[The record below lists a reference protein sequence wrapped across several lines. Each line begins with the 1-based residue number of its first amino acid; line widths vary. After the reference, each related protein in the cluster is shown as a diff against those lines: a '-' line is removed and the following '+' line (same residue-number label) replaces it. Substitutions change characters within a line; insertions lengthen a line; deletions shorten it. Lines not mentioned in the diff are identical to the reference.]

1 MERYIKYKRFVYNV
15 NGDEEI
21 QKSLDEISAG
31 GWDIVSYNEKIKDMT
46 TMTLTI
52 VGGVKQENIL

>member
-1 MERYIKYKRFVYNV
+1 MEKYIKYKRFVYNV

-31 GWDIVSYNEKIKDMT
+31 GWDIVNYNEKLKDVT
-46 TMTLTI
+46 TITLTI
-52 VGGVKQENIL
+52 IGGKKQSTIL

>member
-1 MERYIKYKRFVYNV
+1 MEKYIKYKRFVYNL

-31 GWDIVSYNEKIKDMT
+31 RWDIVYYNEKLKDML

-52 VGGVKQENIL
+52 IGGKKQSTIL